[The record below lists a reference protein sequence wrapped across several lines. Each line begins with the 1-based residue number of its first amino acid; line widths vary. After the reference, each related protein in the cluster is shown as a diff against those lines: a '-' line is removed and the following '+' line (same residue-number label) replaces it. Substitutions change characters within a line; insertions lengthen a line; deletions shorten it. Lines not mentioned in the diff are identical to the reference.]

1 MSRDAWG
8 RRLRALKNIL
18 GCCCLSALLAAVC
31 LAQTTGAPAQ
41 ASVAGGGGSKL
52 SLQCLKAAVK
62 DGERVALPGV
72 HREGEQSFDL
82 FVCHE
87 VDTEEARARG
97 DLLVE
102 FVIHGSDAAPVRLKR
117 PAIKVGDEPL
127 CRTDRSTA
135 QAESPAGNVTDAVVA
150 QTLTPHDF
158 GLLFTGEPVTVQF
171 GRVAF
176 ELTREHVNALRKLL
190 KASPPAK
197 VN

>member
-1 MSRDAWG
+1 MRTF
-8 RRLRALKNIL
+8 KNIS
-18 GCCCLSALLAAVC
+18 GCLCLSLLFASAC
-31 LAQTTGAPAQ
+31 LGQTKPTSTQ
-41 ASVAGGGGSKL
+41 ASVAGGGKRAL
-52 SLQCLKAAVK
+52 PCFDAAVK

-82 FVCHE
+82 VVCSE
-87 VDTEEARARG
+87 VYTEEARRRG

-117 PAIKVGDEPL
+117 PAIKVGEELL

-135 QAESPAGNVTDAVVA
+135 QAESAAGNVTDAVVA

-158 GLLFTGEPVTVQF
+158 GQLFTGKPVTVQF
-171 GRVAF
+171 GRVTF
-176 ELTREHVNALRKLL
+176 ELTQGQVDALRRLL
-190 KASPPAK
+190 KASPPAQ